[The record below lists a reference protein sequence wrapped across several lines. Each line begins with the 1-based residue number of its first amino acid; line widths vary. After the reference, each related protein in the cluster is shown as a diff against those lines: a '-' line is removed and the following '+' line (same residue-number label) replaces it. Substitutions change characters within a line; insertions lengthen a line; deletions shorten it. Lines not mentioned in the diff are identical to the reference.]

1 MLNSGTEDREACVGE
16 NRLGETGTTG
26 ITLTLYLERS
36 YSIERRNANKF
47 SAPLQRRAASGK
59 KQLRVRSIGTDPA
72 LHTAENGKERNKGGE
87 KSLC

>member
-1 MLNSGTEDREACVGE
+1 MK
-16 NRLGETGTTG
+16 TGSTG
-26 ITLTLYLERS
+26 MTLTLYLERS

-59 KQLRVRSIGTDPA
+59 KELRVRSIATHPA
-72 LHTAENGKERNKGGE
+72 LHTAENKREERNQGGE